1 MYDGADMWRIVVFVL
16 VICVGIGAYNFYQE
30 RLRSVVRPDVEGIFV
45 EINTPTNNPLNI
57 PSLNLGQIFSSD
69 HSWVKTMPSERVVT
83 IIATGDVIPARSVN
97 QGMVRRNNFL
107 WPFEKTAEALR
118 SGDFTVINLET
129 SLITGCVA
137 TIDGMSF
144 CGDPKAVEGIKFA
157 GVDIATLGNNHIGNY
172 GETGVKETEKIL
184 HDAGIETVGTNILY
198 KDAKGIRFAFLA
210 YNDIGSPE
218 AGVPWAE
225 DAKIITDIKEAKH
238 NADIV
243 IVSYHW
249 GVEYNDMPSQRQVDL
264 AHITID
270 AGADVI
276 LGNHPHWIQ
285 PVELYKDK
293 FIVYAHGNFIFDQE
307 WSVETKLG
315 VVGKYTF
322 YDKKL
327 VDVEFVPIRIVDYGQ
342 PYLLSGEDAKNMLGR
357 MKDLSLQLI
366 QNTDGQ

>member
-1 MYDGADMWRIVVFVL
+1 MGKMIFAAFVIL
-16 VICVGIGAYNFYQE
+16 LSVVGIVLYRE
-30 RLRSVVRPDVEGIFV
+30 PLKVLISPEKDHVI
-45 EINTPTNNPLNI
+45 TPKTTETKLSIAIPPLTI
-57 PSLNLGQIFSSD
+57 DQIFSLD
-69 HSWVKTMPSERVVT
+69 HLWVKAIPLENIVT

-97 QGMVRRNNFL
+97 QGMVTRNNFL

-118 SGDFTVINLET
+118 SGDLTIINLET
-129 SLITGCVA
+129 PLITGCVA